1 MSSDDET
8 TPKPGIGS
16 TKVEVKISPT
26 DITRPSITILSA
38 PSSFTGTPLSMSKA
52 NWRDWK
58 WDIEGALG
66 LTGLWDY
73 ILGHIPCPKADH
85 EPRAHRN
92 WKSNDRVARFYIDSA
107 MDRDE
112 ARALNV
118 RDLQPATLL
127 WKTLKDKYETAGAV
141 SQFMLLEQ
149 VFHTELEDGEN
160 LLKSFNSAVD
170 LASQAYGSKLTRNT
184 FQVLALTRM
193 ISHIPSLSHIK
204 STIHSELHRAA
215 KDGNRDTY
223 TIDDIRSLIT
233 QRQTE
238 ITSQKHRQPETALST
253 TPAKKSVRAP
263 VICENCNGR
272 HHTKKYCINEG
283 GGMHGSTVEQ
293 SKEAKRKDREAA
305 EQAKGKKNEA
315 HITTPA
321 PATANFASRAAHRD
335 RRYGSTGTVA
345 GCPYRTVDNF

>member
-1 MSSDDET
+1 MSKDNEDKT
-8 TPKPGIGS
+8 KPAVATSS
-16 TKVEVKISPT
+16 TEVQITST
-26 DITRPSITILSA
+26 DLTRPSITLLSP
-38 PSSFTGTPLSMSKA
+38 PSSFTGTVLSMSKG

-73 ILGHIPCPKADH
+73 VLGYVPCPDMDK

-112 ARALNV
+112 ARALDV
-118 RDLQPATLL
+118 RDLQPATTL
-127 WKTLKDKYETAGAV
+127 WKTLKGKYETAGAV
-141 SQFMLLEQ
+141 SQFTLLEQ
-149 VFHTELEDGEN
+149 VFYTDLEDGGN

-170 LASQAYGSKLTRNT
+170 LTTQAYGSKLTKNT

-193 ISHIPSLSHIK
+193 ISRIPSLSHIK
-204 STIHSELHRAA
+204 STIHSEIHRAA
-215 KDGNRDTY
+215 KTGDRDTY

-238 ITSQKHRQPETALST
+238 IMTQKRQQPDTALT
-253 TPAKKSVRAP
+253 AALAKRNVKP
-263 VICENCNGR
+263 PIICENCNGR
-272 HHTKKYCINEG
+272 HHTKKYCVNEG

-293 SKEAKRKDREAA
+293 SKEAKKRDREAA
-305 EQAKGKKNEA
+305 EQAKGKKSEA
-315 HITTPA
+315 HTTTPT
-321 PATANFASRAAHRD
+321 ATVNFAAHALP
-335 RRYGSTGTVA
+335 STN
-345 GCPYRTVDNF
+345 VDSNPHLAPLARSHQ